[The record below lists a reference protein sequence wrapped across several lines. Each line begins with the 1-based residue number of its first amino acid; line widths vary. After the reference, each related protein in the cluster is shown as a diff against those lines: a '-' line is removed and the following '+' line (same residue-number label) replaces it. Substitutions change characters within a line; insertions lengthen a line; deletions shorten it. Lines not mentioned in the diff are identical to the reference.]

1 MNYYNEIKKEFINN
15 EVYKKAKDYSKNRS
29 DLIAYYNVGKLI
41 VEAQGGEKR
50 AKYGDG
56 LIKEYS
62 RKLTQELGK
71 GYSVRNLKRMR
82 RFYNL
87 QKRATLSP
95 QLPWSHYCELL
106 KIQDDN
112 IIMYYLDICEKYN
125 LSVRE
130 LREKI
135 NNDEYSRLDEKTK
148 EKLAKKE
155 EIKYE
160 IADFIKHPIVIKNR
174 YDALEISEKMLKQ
187 LILEDIGEFLKQLGE
202 GFSYIDNEYKIK
214 MGDRYNYIDLL
225 LFNYIYNCFVVV
237 ELKVTE
243 IKAEHIGQIK
253 KYMNYVDKK
262 IKTSFQ
268 NETIGIVICKKDNMY
283 VVEYCSDDR
292 IYRTTFVV
300 SEDRVIY
307 NVVKEE

>member
-1 MNYYNEIKKEFINN
+1 MNYYDEIKKELINN
-15 EVYKKAKDYSKNRS
+15 EVYKKVKDYSKNRS

-62 RKLTQELGK
+62 KKLTQELGK
-71 GYSVRNLKRMR
+71 GYSVRNLKNMR
-82 RFYNL
+82 KLYMF
-87 QKRATLSP
+87 QKGQTLSAK
-95 QLPWSHYCELL
+95 LEWSHYTELFRI
-106 KIQDDN
+106 KDENEIN
-112 IIMYYLDICEKYN
+112 YYIDICKLHH

-135 NNDEYSRLDEKTK
+135 KNDEYGRLDEKTK
-148 EKLAKKE
+148 EKLVKKE
-155 EIKYE
+155 ETQYE
-160 IADFIKHPIVIKNR
+160 IADFIKHPIVLKNR

-253 KYMNYVDKK
+253 KYMNYVDKN
-262 IKTSFQ
+262 IKTTFQ

-292 IYRTTFVV
+292 IYRTTFVI
-300 SEDRVIY
+300 SEEKVVYDI
-307 NVVKEE
+307 NV

>member
-1 MNYYNEIKKEFINN
+1 MNYYNEIKKELVNN
-15 EVYKKAKDYSKNRS
+15 EIYKKAKDYSKNRS
-29 DLIAYYNVGKLI
+29 DLNTYYNVGRLL
-41 VEAQGGEKR
+41 VEAQGGETR
-50 AKYGDG
+50 AKYGDA

-62 RKLTQELGK
+62 QKLTNELGK
-71 GYSVRNLKRMR
+71 GYSERNLKNMR
-82 RFYNL
+82 KFYIF
-87 QKRATLSP
+87 QKGQTLSAK
-95 QLPWSHYCELL
+95 LEWSHYTELFRI
-106 KIQDDN
+106 KDENVINYYMN
-112 IIMYYLDICEKYN
+112 ISEMHH

-135 NNDEYSRLDEKTK
+135 KNDEYGRLDEKTK

-155 EIKYE
+155 KIKYE

-174 YDALEISEKMLKQ
+174 YDIEEISEKMIKQ

-243 IKAEHIGQIK
+243 FKAEHIGQIK
-253 KYMNYVDKK
+253 KYMNYVDKN
-262 IKTSFQ
+262 IKTVFQ
-268 NETIGIVICKKDNMY
+268 NETIGIIICKKDNMY

-300 SEDRVIY
+300 SEDGVIY
-307 NVVKEE
+307 NINE